1 MTKKIF
7 KTIRKKYVP
16 IKLIGRKKK
25 EKKEIK
31 LGTWSAA
38 EDKILDEWVKNHGP
52 QKWAKCAEL
61 IKERSGKQCR
71 DHWLNKLKSN
81 LKKGHWTS
89 EEDLLI
95 IRFYAKYKSWNK
107 IIPIFEGR
115 AENSIKNRF
124 FSRLRA
130 LRKRKSGDNGE
141 DHNNKL
147 DRLVQY
153 IDEASKKAEERYFNE
168 NKNMTKEDL
177 ETYINK
183 IEQELNNKEP
193 KIKNMIKY
201 INLKRLRKSIN
212 PKLKKNIDAER
223 FKSEIKDKE
232 EDTKNYKDM
241 KAMKE
246 NNFSGL
252 KNIFENMDF
261 FNKKI
266 RNNTLSKDY
275 LLDDYKSDDISS
287 IFSNDDNDLVIT
299 EEINGNILNNNGLGT
314 YIQTTKNIA
323 QVKKRRF
330 INLINLNY

>member
-1 MTKKIF
+1 MF
-7 KTIRKKYVP
+7 KS
-16 IKLIGRKKK
+16 
-25 EKKEIK
+25 EKK
-31 LGTWSAA
+31 
-38 EDKILDEWVKNHGP
+38 V
-52 QKWAKCAEL
+52 
-61 IKERSGKQCR
+61 
-71 DHWLNKLKSN
+71 
-81 LKKGHWTS
+81 
-89 EEDLLI
+89 
-95 IRFYAKYKSWNK
+95 
-107 IIPIFEGR
+107 
-115 AENSIKNRF
+115 
-124 FSRLRA
+124 
-130 LRKRKSGDNGE
+130 
-141 DHNNKL
+141 
-147 DRLVQY
+147 
-153 IDEASKKAEERYFNE
+153 
-168 NKNMTKEDL
+168 
-177 ETYINK
+177 
-183 IEQELNNKEP
+183 
-193 KIKNMIKY
+193 
-201 INLKRLRKSIN
+201 
-212 PKLKKNIDAER
+212 DAER